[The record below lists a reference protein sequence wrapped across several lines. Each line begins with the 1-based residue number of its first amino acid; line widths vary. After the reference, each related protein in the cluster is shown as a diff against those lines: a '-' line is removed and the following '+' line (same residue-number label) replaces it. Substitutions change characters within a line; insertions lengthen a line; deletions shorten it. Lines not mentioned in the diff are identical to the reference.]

1 MEIFKIKISPEVLK
15 NDLSPESYS
24 GVSFGYYSGMSYV
37 LSGGG
42 TTNLG
47 LWALGLGGSAA
58 GAIGNGILGPNSTSI
73 FINSKDYALYNW
85 GNFLLKVRIGSLI
98 NIIMDTGQIYQ
109 YITTGPASLI
119 PPFTIQLPIQSVNVT
134 SNIPLGGEIQL
145 TITQPGTSLLTDLSI
160 PVLLKQ
166 NFEDIGYYS
175 PFDGDISQCES
186 DINFLLV
193 SGTTSPNEICLYN
206 TTPPK
211 TFLQNMY
218 FEVNWGDG
226 SNTQSVGGSICHT
239 YLVPGTYQIKF
250 SGSNDFGQF
259 LQIKNITVPYTVLPY
274 LNPQGIVNFS
284 LNSGSWSSIPS
295 SYVYN
300 YFFDANNTI
309 SAQLSSNFTTV
320 PFLVSGQT
328 ISRLNEL
335 RQYGPNPF
343 VIGRTVILENGTTGV
358 TNSQSDQFTAY
369 TINDVLYLDLSG
381 GSSFFYSYS
390 YGLTSYNMVASA
402 TTKFEYLMNVIGQ
415 PEIQSNVFIERG
427 KTSGVE
433 SFRRIGEISNTGDL
447 TSYGYGYFDVRNF
460 DDI

>member
-1 MEIFKIKISPEVLK
+1 MEIFKIKISPEVLRDDIR
-15 NDLSPESYS
+15 NQTYS
-24 GVSFGYYSGMSYV
+24 GVSFGYYSGMSYI
-37 LSGGG
+37 LSGG
-42 TTNLG
+42 T
-47 LWALGLGGSAA
+47 GGS
-58 GAIGNGILGPNSTSI
+58 
-73 FINSKDYALYNW
+73 
-85 GNFLLKVRIGSLI
+85 
-98 NIIMDTGQIYQ
+98 
-109 YITTGPASLI
+109 
-119 PPFTIQLPIQSVNVT
+119 
-134 SNIPLGGEIQL
+134 
-145 TITQPGTSLLTDLSI
+145 SLLDLSI

-175 PFDGDISQCES
+175 PFDGDISQCEN
-186 DINFLLV
+186 DISFLLV
-193 SGTTSPNEICLYN
+193 NGQTPNEICLYN

-211 TFLQNMY
+211 TFLENMS
-218 FEVNWGDG
+218 FQVNWGDG
-226 SNTQSVGGSICHT
+226 SATQSIFASSCHT
-239 YLVPGTYQIKF
+239 YLVDGTYQIIF
-250 SGSNDFGQF
+250 SGSNNFGSF
-259 LQIKNITVPYTVLPY
+259 VQIKNFTVPYSVSSY

-284 LNSGSWSSIPS
+284 LNTGSWSTAPT

-300 YFFDANNTI
+300 YFFDANNSI

-335 RQYGPNPF
+335 RQYGPVPF
-343 VIGRTVILENGTTGV
+343 VNGRIVNLENGTTGV

-381 GSSFFYSYS
+381 GSSFFYAYS
-390 YGLTSYNMVASA
+390 YGLTPYNIVASA
-402 TTKFEYLMNVIGQ
+402 MTKFEYLMNVIAQ

-447 TSYGYGYFDVRNF
+447 NNYGYGYFDVRNF